1 MNDIT
6 IQIAKANFALDN
18 QYRNQTTPIDK
29 FKTSATRNIL
39 ISISD
44 ILDPDGDF
52 SEYCCDTLGIDP
64 ITTTDDIYKLQ
75 NEIIISVRDILTAC
89 VNSNNQ

>member
-1 MNDIT
+1 MKDIT
-6 IQIAKANFALDN
+6 IQIAKANLALDN

-39 ISISD
+39 ISIGD

-52 SEYCCDTLGIDP
+52 PDYCYDLLGIDP
-64 ITTTDDIYKLQ
+64 ITATDDFYKLQ

-89 VNSNNQ
+89 INSSN